1 MREKLAGLGTRFG
14 ADLAIDCAGHP
25 SAGPEGLEMLRDG
38 GTYVEMGQF
47 TDAGAVATNWHRICA
62 KDVTIVA
69 SWGITAGDLPLGVD
83 MLHRARERFPWRR
96 MQTVFPFTGE
106 GVQEATRK
114 AMAMECVKA
123 TILPN
128 PSLAE

>member
-1 MREKLAGLGTRFG
+1 
-14 ADLAIDCAGHP
+14 
-25 SAGPEGLEMLRDG
+25 MLRDG
-38 GTYVEMGQF
+38 GTYVKMGQF
-47 TDAGAVATNWHRICA
+47 TDAGAIATNWHRICA

-83 MLHRARERFPWRR
+83 MLHRARERYPWSRL
-96 MQTVFPFTGE
+96 QTVFPFTEE